1 MTKLSEFC
9 SVHAFDV
16 GVITLK
22 SNSFAIT
29 GLYFGAHEPTAAVPD
44 LHYRAAAELEQ
55 YFAGSLRDFTVP
67 IKLHGTPFQLAVWQ
81 ELLKI
86 PYGET
91 RSYKDIACA
100 IGKPK
105 ATRAVGGANHN
116 NPISIIVPCHR
127 VIASDGT
134 LGGYGGGLDIKRR
147 LLELEKRSAAV

>member
-1 MTKLSEFC
+1 MIKLSEFC
-9 SVHAFDV
+9 SVHDFDI

-22 SNSFAIT
+22 SNGFAIT
-29 GLYFGAHEPTAAVPD
+29 GLYFGAYEPTVTVPD
-44 LHYRAAAELEQ
+44 VHYRAASELEQ
-55 YFAGSLRDFTVP
+55 YFAGTLRDFTVP
-67 IKLHGTPFQLAVWQ
+67 VKLHGTPFQLAVWQ

-127 VIASDGT
+127 VIASDGS
-134 LGGYGGGLDIKRR
+134 LGGYGGGLDIKQR
-147 LLELEKRSAAV
+147 LLELEKHGAAV